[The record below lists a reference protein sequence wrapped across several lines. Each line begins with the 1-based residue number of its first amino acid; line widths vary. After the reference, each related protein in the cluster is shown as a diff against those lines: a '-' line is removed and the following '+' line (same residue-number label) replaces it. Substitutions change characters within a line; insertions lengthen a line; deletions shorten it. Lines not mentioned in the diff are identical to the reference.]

1 MTTPGAAEGR
11 ATRRAIL
18 RSKTIRAFR
27 ALRSL
32 RPQSAFRLLP
42 HGRTRSNPNSKG
54 WLRTMKSFAKVVAE
68 RRGRKRAVV
77 KRIVGLTLSTA
88 VTFSLA
94 PLSYLAATLWPEGRA
109 AGHKSTMDMIGNAP
123 ANAISRW
130 IGKFCGSKRIPP
142 SVHQRLISFMIRTY
156 GIDVSQVEKPLC
168 EYKTLQEFFSRRLAP
183 GSRPV
188 HPHSILTSPCDGE
201 ILQLGVVTD
210 DDMIIQVKGD
220 KYHLDEL
227 MQTSK
232 RQFTSRQPGTTR
244 WFFLFH
250 LRPKDYHRFHS
261 PATWTIDEAVHIPG
275 TLYPVTSTANKWIP
289 GLFARN
295 ERVSVIGRWE
305 YGTIGFVPVGATCV
319 GSISLAFDERIRT
332 NQTSSVTNIWSLF
345 RFASGQDTSLVDGP
359 SDETIKEREAH
370 LRTVLSGSPSSRK
383 RILEDVFPELDR
395 NCFLYGTDE
404 EEKSPDSDVARSA
417 STQNTY
423 GKRVFHADGRP
434 CPNFSKGEEL
444 GWFNWGSA
452 IALVVDL
459 PDSMGVKVRPLDE
472 VRVGQPLVSW

>member
-1 MTTPGAAEGR
+1 MVHPSAE
-11 ATRRAIL
+11 TRRAVL
-18 RSKTIRAFR
+18 RSKTISAFR
-27 ALRSL
+27 ALRSM
-32 RPQSAFRLLP
+32 RPKVSFRIAP
-42 HGRTRSNPNSKG
+42 HGRTRVVSHVG
-54 WLRTMKSFAKVVAE
+54 GRTWVRAMRNFAKVVAE

-94 PLSYLAATLWPEGRA
+94 PLSYLTAALWPEGSA
-109 AGHKSTMDMIGNAP
+109 AGRNSTMDMIGNAP

-156 GIDVSQVEKPLC
+156 GIDVSQIEKPLS

-188 HPHSILTSPCDGE
+188 HPSSILTSPCDGE

-210 DDMIIQVKGD
+210 DDMIVQVKGD
-220 KYHLDEL
+220 RYHLDEL

-232 RQFTSRQPGTTR
+232 LQFTARQPGTTR

-305 YGTIGFVPVGATCV
+305 FGTIGFVPVGATCV

-359 SDETIKEREAH
+359 SDETLRAREAT
-370 LRTVLSGSPSSRK
+370 LQSVLKDSPAQR
-383 RILEDVFPELDR
+383 RALQDVFPELDR
-395 NCFLYGTDE
+395 NCFVYGSDGEATPLATDG
-404 EEKSPDSDVARSA
+404 PRNA
-417 STQNTY
+417 SSQNTY
-423 GKRVFHADGRP
+423 GKRVLHDDGRA
-434 CPNFSKGEEL
+434 CPTFGKGEEL